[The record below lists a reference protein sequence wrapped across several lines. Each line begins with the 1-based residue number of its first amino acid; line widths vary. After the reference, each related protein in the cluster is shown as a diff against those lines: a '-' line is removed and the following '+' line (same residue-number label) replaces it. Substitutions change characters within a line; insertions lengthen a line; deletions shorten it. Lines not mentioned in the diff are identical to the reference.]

1 MHHSFQLEN
10 VWYVIHDRKSD
21 VEHRTC
27 IYFIPSWKSNLSSR
41 IFKKINSVSNR
52 KCIFTTPTQLRRY
65 KDSRQNYMTRTKQVD
80 IASRAHSA
88 VSLQSVL
95 NPVLNCRRKLR
106 CEAMLVPL
114 GATLTFLWCF
124 CCSRRRFLS
133 KHILLTHEHVHFAH
147 RWRAFRVRKILRGY
161 CLGQAAWMLPAF
173 KLFFKYF
180 AEPSAKNFRSQV
192 HFWPAMFRLMM

>member
-1 MHHSFQLEN
+1 MHHSFHLEN

-41 IFKKINSVSNR
+41 IFKKFNFESNVHFHYPNSAQAVQRLSSELHDQDQAGRYCQQSAFGR
-52 KCIFTTPTQLRRY
+52 KP
-65 KDSRQNYMTRTKQVD
+65 
-80 IASRAHSA
+80 A
-88 VSLQSVL
+88 VSFESGFELPPQAAVRG
-95 NPVLNCRRKLR
+95 NAIPV
-106 CEAMLVPL
+106 

-161 CLGQAAWMLPAF
+161 CLGQAA
-173 KLFFKYF
+173 
-180 AEPSAKNFRSQV
+180 
-192 HFWPAMFRLMM
+192 